1 MCISMTSSTIKFRVS
16 NNQVSSNL
24 SGSTVI
30 LNHKDGLYYELNE
43 VGTAIWEQLKLNGTT
58 IGELKKLI
66 LNEFDVDEQTVE
78 SDINKILGELLNEK
92 LVEVI

>member
-1 MCISMTSSTIKFRVS
+1 MTSSTIKFRVS

-30 LNHKDGLYYELNE
+30 LNHRDGFYYELNE

-78 SDINKILGELLNEK
+78 SDINKILSELLNEK